1 MDEPEIQPSG
11 GVVAKAASVRDFL
24 VTTRYEMDKVTWP
37 QRDELRKATQ
47 AVVIGSLALGVLIGL
62 LDWILQKILVNGVAL
77 LAR

>member
-1 MDEPEIQPSG
+1 MI
-11 GVVAKAASVRDFL
+11 AKAASARDFL

-47 AVVIGSLALGVLIGL
+47 AVVLSSLALGVLIGL
-62 LDWILQKILVNGVAL
+62 LDWVLQKILVDGVAL

>member
-1 MDEPEIQPSG
+1 MDEPEPQPSG
-11 GVVAKAASVRDFL
+11 GVVAKAASVREFL

-62 LDWILQKILVNGVAL
+62 LDWVLQKILVNGVAL